1 MMKRVEWLN
10 YHHLLYFWTV
20 AKEGSIAR
28 ASEKLRLTQATIS
41 AQISAFERTLGEK
54 LFNRVGRRL
63 VLTET
68 GRVAFR
74 YADEI
79 FTLGREFMDTLKG
92 RPTGQ
97 PLRFRV
103 GVADVLPKMIAQR
116 LLEPAFQISQP
127 LRVMCHEGKT
137 DSLLAQLILHELDL
151 VLTDSGVGSGIK
163 VKAFNHLLGECGLSI
178 FAAAKL
184 ACEYRRHFPR
194 SLDGAPFLLPTD
206 NTAMRRSLNQWFD
219 HEKIQPLIVGEFEDS
234 ALLKVFGQL
243 GKGLFAAPSAID
255 SEVEEQYGVQLVGR
269 LPGIRER
276 FYAISVERKLKHP
289 AVIAIC
295 DSAKNEL
302 FV

>member
-1 MMKRVEWLN
+1 MEWLN

-54 LFNRVGRRL
+54 LFNRVGRSL

-103 GVADVLPKMIAQR
+103 GIADVLPKLIAQR

-178 FAAAKL
+178 FAAAKI
-184 ACEYRRHFPR
+184 AAQYRRHFPR
-194 SLDGAPFLLPTD
+194 SLDRAPFLLPTD

-219 HEKIQPLIVGEFEDS
+219 HEEIQPVIVGEFEDS

-243 GKGLFAAPSAID
+243 GKGLFAAPSVID
-255 SEVEEQYGVQLVGR
+255 SEVQQQYGVQLVGR
-269 LPGIRER
+269 LPHVRER

-295 DSAKNEL
+295 ESAKNEL

>member
-1 MMKRVEWLN
+1 MEWLN

-28 ASEKLRLTQATIS
+28 AGEKLRLTQATIS
-41 AQISAFERTLGEK
+41 AQISGFERSLGEK

-79 FTLGREFMDTLKG
+79 FTLGRELMDTLKG

-103 GVADVLPKMIAQR
+103 GIADVLPKLIAQR
-116 LLEPAFQISQP
+116 LLEPAFQIAQP
-127 LRVMCHEGKT
+127 LRIMCHEGKT

-163 VKAFNHLLGECGLSI
+163 VKAFTHLLGECGLSI
-178 FAAAKL
+178 FAPGKTAAQ
-184 ACEYRRHFPR
+184 YRRHFPR

-206 NTAMRRSLNQWFD
+206 NTAMRRALNQWFD
-219 HEKIQPLIVGEFEDS
+219 NEKIQPVIVGEFEDS
-234 ALLKVFGQL
+234 ALLNVFGQL
-243 GKGLFAAPSAID
+243 GRGLFAAPSAID
-255 SEVEEQYGVQLVGR
+255 DEVEKQYGVRLVGR
-269 LPGIRER
+269 LSDIRER

-289 AVIAIC
+289 AVIAISE
-295 DSAKNEL
+295 SAKKEL
-302 FV
+302 FVQAS

>member
-1 MMKRVEWLN
+1 MEWLN

-28 ASEKLRLTQATIS
+28 ASEKLSLTQATIS
-41 AQISAFERTLGEK
+41 AQISVFERSLGEK

-79 FTLGREFMDTLKG
+79 FALGREFMDTLKG

-103 GVADVLPKMIAQR
+103 GIADVLPKLIAQR
-116 LLEPAFQISQP
+116 LLEPAFHIAQP

-137 DSLLAQLILHELDL
+137 ESLLAQLILHELDL
-151 VLTDSGVGSGIK
+151 VMTDSGLGSGVK
-163 VKAFNHLLGECGLSI
+163 VKTFNHLLGECGLSV
-178 FAAAKL
+178 FATRKL
-184 ACEYRRHFPR
+184 ATQYRRHFPR

-206 NTAMRRSLNQWFD
+206 NTAMRRALNQWFD
-219 HEKIQPLIVGEFEDS
+219 NEKLQPIIVGEFEDS
-234 ALLKVFGQL
+234 ALLNVFGQL

-255 SEVEEQYGVQLVGR
+255 DEVQKQYGVRLVGR
-269 LPGIRER
+269 LSDVRER

-295 DSAKNEL
+295 ESAKKEL

>member
-1 MMKRVEWLN
+1 MEWLN

-28 ASEKLRLTQATIS
+28 ASEKLHLTQATIS

-151 VLTDSGVGSGIK
+151 VLTDSSVGSGIK

-178 FAAAKL
+178 FAAAKI
-184 ACEYRRHFPR
+184 ASQYRRNFPR

-219 HEKIQPLIVGEFEDS
+219 HEHIHPLIVGEFEDS

-255 SEVEEQYGVQLVGR
+255 SEVQEQYGVQLVGR
-269 LPGIRER
+269 LAHIRER

>member
-1 MMKRVEWLN
+1 MEWLN

-28 ASEKLRLTQATIS
+28 AGEKLSLTQATIS
-41 AQISAFERTLGEK
+41 AQVSAFEKSLGEK
-54 LFNRVGRRL
+54 LFNRIGRRL

-74 YADEI
+74 YADDI
-79 FTLGREFMDTLKG
+79 FSLGRELMDTLKG

-103 GVADVLPKMIAQR
+103 GVADVMPKLIAQR
-116 LLEPAFQISQP
+116 LLEPAFQIAQP
-127 LRVMCHEGKT
+127 LRIICHEGKT
-137 DSLLAQLILHELDL
+137 ESLLAQLVLHELDL
-151 VLTDSGVGSGIK
+151 VLTDSSVGSGIK
-163 VKAFNHLLGECGLSI
+163 VKVFNHLLGECGLSI
-178 FAAAKL
+178 FAPGKTAAQ
-184 ACEYRRHFPR
+184 YRRHFPR

-219 HEKIQPLIVGEFEDS
+219 NENIQPVIVGEFEDS

-255 SEVEEQYGVQLVGR
+255 SEVEEQHRVRLVGR
-269 LPGIRER
+269 LNHVRER

-295 DSAKNEL
+295 ESAKKEL

>member
-1 MMKRVEWLN
+1 VEWLN

-41 AQISAFERTLGEK
+41 AQISSFERTLGEK
-54 LFNRVGRRL
+54 LFNRIGRRL

-92 RPTGQ
+92 RPTGK

-103 GVADVLPKMIAQR
+103 GIADVLPKLIAQR

-127 LRVMCHEGKT
+127 LRVVCHEGKT

-151 VLTDSGVGSGIK
+151 VLTDSGVDSGVK

-178 FAAAKL
+178 FAAPKIA
-184 ACEYRRHFPR
+184 AQYRREFPR

-219 HEKIQPLIVGEFEDS
+219 HEKIQPVIIGEFEDS

-243 GKGLFAAPSAID
+243 GKGLFAAPSVID
-255 SEVEEQYGVQLVGR
+255 SEVEQQYGVQLVGR
-269 LPGIRER
+269 LAHIRER

-295 DSAKNEL
+295 ESAKKEL

>member
-1 MMKRVEWLN
+1 MEWLN

-103 GVADVLPKMIAQR
+103 GIADVLPKLIAQR
-116 LLEPAFQISQP
+116 LLEPAFQIAQP
-127 LRVMCHEGKT
+127 LRVVCHEGKT

-151 VLTDSGVGSGIK
+151 VLTDSGVDSGIK

-178 FAAAKL
+178 FAAAKI
-184 ACEYRRHFPR
+184 AAQYRRHFPG

-219 HEKIQPLIVGEFEDS
+219 HEKIQPVIIGEFEDS

-269 LPGIRER
+269 LAHIRER

-295 DSAKNEL
+295 ESAKNQL

>member
-1 MMKRVEWLN
+1 MEWLN
-10 YHHLLYFWTV
+10 YHHLLYFWSV

-28 ASEKLRLTQATIS
+28 ASEKLHLTQATIS

-103 GVADVLPKMIAQR
+103 GVADVLPKMVAQR

-151 VLTDSGVGSGIK
+151 VLTDSGVGSAIK

-178 FAAAKL
+178 FAAPKL
-184 ACEYRRHFPR
+184 ASQYRRHFPH

-219 HEKIQPLIVGEFEDS
+219 EENIRPFIIGEFEDS

-255 SEVEEQYGVQLVGR
+255 TEVEEQYGVQRVGR
-269 LPGIRER
+269 LTGIRER

-295 DSAKNEL
+295 ESAKNEL

>member
-1 MMKRVEWLN
+1 VEWLN

-41 AQISAFERTLGEK
+41 AQISAFERALGEK

-68 GRVAFR
+68 GRMAFR

-103 GVADVLPKMIAQR
+103 GIADVLPKLIAQR

-127 LRVMCHEGKT
+127 LRVVCHEGKT

-151 VLTDSGVGSGIK
+151 VLTDSGVDSGIK

-184 ACEYRRHFPR
+184 AAKYRHHFPS

-219 HEKIQPLIVGEFEDS
+219 HEKIQPVIIGEFEDS

-243 GKGLFAAPSAID
+243 GKGLFAAPSVID

-269 LPGIRER
+269 LAHIRER

-295 DSAKNEL
+295 ESAKNQL

>member
-1 MMKRVEWLN
+1 MEWLN

-28 ASEKLRLTQATIS
+28 ASEKLHLTQATIS

-151 VLTDSGVGSGIK
+151 VLTDSSVGSGIK

-178 FAAAKL
+178 FAAAKI
-184 ACEYRRHFPR
+184 ASQYRRNFPR

-219 HEKIQPLIVGEFEDS
+219 HEHIHPLIVGEFEDS

-269 LPGIRER
+269 LAHIRER

>member
-1 MMKRVEWLN
+1 MEWLN

-20 AKEGSIAR
+20 AKEGGIAR
-28 ASEKLRLTQATIS
+28 AGEKLSLTQATIS
-41 AQISAFERTLGEK
+41 AQISAFERNLGEK
-54 LFNRVGRRL
+54 LFNRAGRRL

-79 FTLGREFMDTLKG
+79 FTLGRELMDTLKG

-103 GVADVLPKMIAQR
+103 GIADVLPKLIAQR
-116 LLEPAFQISQP
+116 LLEPAFQIAQP
-127 LRVMCHEGKT
+127 LRIMCHEGKT

-163 VKAFNHLLGECGLSI
+163 VKTFNHLLGECGLSI

-184 ACEYRRHFPR
+184 AAHYRRRFPR

-219 HEKIQPLIVGEFEDS
+219 NESIRPVIVGEFEDS

-255 SEVEEQYGVQLVGR
+255 REVEHEYGVRLVGR
-269 LPGIRER
+269 LAHIRER
-276 FYAISVERKLKHP
+276 FYAISVERRLKHP

-295 DSAKNEL
+295 ESAKNEL
-302 FV
+302 FVQAS

>member
-1 MMKRVEWLN
+1 MEWLN

-28 ASEKLRLTQATIS
+28 ASEKLSLTQATIS
-41 AQISAFERTLGEK
+41 AQISAFERSLGEK

-103 GVADVLPKMIAQR
+103 GIADVLPKLIAQR
-116 LLEPAFQISQP
+116 LLEPAFHIAQS

-137 DSLLAQLILHELDL
+137 ESLLAQLILHELDL
-151 VLTDSGVGSGIK
+151 VVTDSGLGSGVK
-163 VKAFNHLLGECGLSI
+163 VKTFNHLLGECGLSV
-178 FAAAKL
+178 FATRKL
-184 ACEYRRHFPR
+184 AMQYRQQFPR

-206 NTAMRRSLNQWFD
+206 NTAMRRALNQWFD
-219 HEKIQPLIVGEFEDS
+219 NEKIQPIIVGEFEDS
-234 ALLKVFGQL
+234 ALLNVFGQL
-243 GKGLFAAPSAID
+243 GKGLFAVPSAID
-255 SEVEEQYGVQLVGR
+255 AEVQKQYGVHLVGR
-269 LPGIRER
+269 LSHVRER
-276 FYAISVERKLKHP
+276 FYAISVERRLKHP

-295 DSAKNEL
+295 ESAKKEL

>member
-1 MMKRVEWLN
+1 VEWLN

-41 AQISAFERTLGEK
+41 AQISSFERTLGEK

-103 GVADVLPKMIAQR
+103 GVADVLPKLIAQR

-151 VLTDSGVGSGIK
+151 VLTDSGVDSGIK

-184 ACEYRRHFPR
+184 AGQYRRHFPR

-219 HEKIQPLIVGEFEDS
+219 HEKIQPVIVGEFEDS

-255 SEVEEQYGVQLVGR
+255 SEVEQQYGVELIGR
-269 LPGIRER
+269 LAHVRER

-295 DSAKNEL
+295 ESAKKEL
-302 FV
+302 FG

>member
-1 MMKRVEWLN
+1 MEWLN

-103 GVADVLPKMIAQR
+103 GVADVLPKLIAQR

-151 VLTDSGVGSGIK
+151 VLTDSSVGSGIK
-163 VKAFNHLLGECGLSI
+163 VRAFNHLLGECGVSI
-178 FAAAKL
+178 FAAPKL
-184 ACEYRRHFPR
+184 AAQYRRQFPR

-206 NTAMRRSLNQWFD
+206 NTAMRRSLNLWFD
-219 HEKIQPLIVGEFEDS
+219 QQNIQPLIVGEFEDS

-243 GKGLFAAPSAID
+243 GKGLFAAHSAID
-255 SEVEEQYGVQLVGR
+255 TEVEQQYGVQLVGR
-269 LPGIRER
+269 IGGIRER

-295 DSAKNEL
+295 DSAKKEL

>member
-1 MMKRVEWLN
+1 VEWLN

-41 AQISAFERTLGEK
+41 AQVSVFERALGEK

-103 GVADVLPKMIAQR
+103 GVADVLPKLIAQR
-116 LLEPAFQISQP
+116 LLEPAFQIAQP

-163 VKAFNHLLGECGLSI
+163 VKVFNHLLGECGLSI

-184 ACEYRRHFPR
+184 ASQYRRHFTR

-219 HEKIQPLIVGEFEDS
+219 DEKIQPVIVGEFEDS

-255 SEVEEQYGVQLVGR
+255 SEVEEQYGVKLVGR
-269 LPGIRER
+269 LAHIRER

-295 DSAKNEL
+295 ESAKNEL

>member
-1 MMKRVEWLN
+1 MIHSVEWLN

-28 ASEKLRLTQATIS
+28 ASEKLHLTQATIS

-54 LFNRVGRRL
+54 LFNRVGRSL

-103 GVADVLPKMIAQR
+103 GIADVLPKLIAQR

-163 VKAFNHLLGECGLSI
+163 VKAFSHLLGECGLSI
-178 FAAAKL
+178 FAAAKI
-184 ACEYRRHFPR
+184 AAQYRRHFPR

-206 NTAMRRSLNQWFD
+206 NTALRRSLNQWLD
-219 HEKIQPLIVGEFEDS
+219 HEEIQPVIVGEFEDS

-243 GKGLFAAPSAID
+243 GKGLFAAPSVID
-255 SEVEEQYGVQLVGR
+255 SEVQQQYGVQLVGR
-269 LPGIRER
+269 LPHVRER

-295 DSAKNEL
+295 ESAKNEL

>member
-1 MMKRVEWLN
+1 VEWLN

-41 AQISAFERTLGEK
+41 AQISSFERTLGEK
-54 LFNRVGRRL
+54 LFNRIGRRL

-92 RPTGQ
+92 RPTGK

-103 GVADVLPKMIAQR
+103 GIADVLPKLIAQR

-127 LRVMCHEGKT
+127 LRVVCHEGKT

-151 VLTDSGVGSGIK
+151 VLTDSGVDSGVK

-178 FAAAKL
+178 FAAPKIA
-184 ACEYRRHFPR
+184 AQYRREFPR

-219 HEKIQPLIVGEFEDS
+219 HEKIQPVIIGEFEDS

-243 GKGLFAAPSAID
+243 GKGLFAAPSVID
-255 SEVEEQYGVQLVGR
+255 SEVEQQYGVQLVGR
-269 LPGIRER
+269 LAHIRER

-295 DSAKNEL
+295 ESAKNEL

>member
-1 MMKRVEWLN
+1 MEWLN

-28 ASEKLRLTQATIS
+28 ASEKLSLTQATIS
-41 AQISAFERTLGEK
+41 AQIGVFERNLGEK
-54 LFNRVGRRL
+54 LFNRAGRRL

-103 GVADVLPKMIAQR
+103 GIADVLPKLIAQR
-116 LLEPAFQISQP
+116 LLEPAFHIAQP
-127 LRVMCHEGKT
+127 VRVMCHEGKT
-137 DSLLAQLILHELDL
+137 ESLLAQLILHELDL
-151 VLTDSGVGSGIK
+151 VMTDSGLGSGVK
-163 VKAFNHLLGECGLSI
+163 VKTFNHLLGECGLSV
-178 FAAAKL
+178 FAAHKL
-184 ACEYRRHFPR
+184 AGQYRGQFPR

-206 NTAMRRSLNQWFD
+206 NTAMRRALNQWFD
-219 HEKIQPLIVGEFEDS
+219 NEKIQPVIVGEFEDS
-234 ALLKVFGQL
+234 ALLNVFGQL
-243 GKGLFAAPSAID
+243 GKGLFAVPSAID
-255 SEVEEQYGVQLVGR
+255 DEVQKQYGVRLVGR
-269 LPGIRER
+269 LGDVRES

-295 DSAKNEL
+295 ESAKKEL

>member
-1 MMKRVEWLN
+1 VEWLN

-68 GRVAFR
+68 GRMAFR

-103 GVADVLPKMIAQR
+103 GVADVLPKPIAQR
-116 LLEPAFQISQP
+116 LLEPAFQIAQP

-137 DSLLAQLILHELDL
+137 DALLAQLILHELDL

-178 FAAAKL
+178 FGAAKL
-184 ACEYRRHFPR
+184 AAQYRRHFPR

-219 HEKIQPLIVGEFEDS
+219 HEKIQPLIIGEFEDS

-269 LPGIRER
+269 LAHIRER

-295 DSAKNEL
+295 ESAKNEL

>member
-1 MMKRVEWLN
+1 MEWLN

-20 AKEGSIAR
+20 AKEGTIAR
-28 ASEKLRLTQATIS
+28 ASEKLSLTQATIS
-41 AQISAFERTLGEK
+41 AQISAFERSLGEK

-74 YADEI
+74 YGDEI

-103 GVADVLPKMIAQR
+103 GIADVLPKLIAQR
-116 LLEPAFQISQP
+116 LLEPAFHIAQP

-137 DSLLAQLILHELDL
+137 ELLLAQLILHELDL
-151 VLTDSGVGSGIK
+151 VMTDSGLGSGVK
-163 VKAFNHLLGECGLSI
+163 VKTFNHLLGECGLSV
-178 FAAAKL
+178 FATGKL
-184 ACEYRRHFPR
+184 AAQYRGHFPR

-206 NTAMRRSLNQWFD
+206 NTAMRRALNQWFD
-219 HEKIQPLIVGEFEDS
+219 NEKIQPIIIGEFEDS
-234 ALLKVFGQL
+234 ALLNVFGQL

-255 SEVEEQYGVQLVGR
+255 DEVQKQYGVRLVGR
-269 LPGIRER
+269 LSHVRER
-276 FYAISVERKLKHP
+276 FYAISVERRLKHP

-295 DSAKNEL
+295 ESAKKEL

>member
-1 MMKRVEWLN
+1 MEWLN

-28 ASEKLRLTQATIS
+28 ASEKLSLTQATIS
-41 AQISAFERTLGEK
+41 AQISVFERSLGEK

-103 GVADVLPKMIAQR
+103 GIADVLPKLIAQR
-116 LLEPAFQISQP
+116 LLEPAFHIAQP

-137 DSLLAQLILHELDL
+137 ESLLAQLVLHELDL
-151 VLTDSGVGSGIK
+151 VMTDSGLGSGVK
-163 VKAFNHLLGECGLSI
+163 VRTFNHLLGECGLSV
-178 FAAAKL
+178 FATPKL
-184 ACEYRRHFPR
+184 AAQYRSDFPR

-206 NTAMRRSLNQWFD
+206 NTAMRRALNQWFD
-219 HEKIQPLIVGEFEDS
+219 NEKIQPIIVGEFEDM
-234 ALLKVFGQL
+234 ALLNVFGQL
-243 GKGLFAAPSAID
+243 GRGLFAVPSAID
-255 SEVEEQYGVQLVGR
+255 DEVQKQYGVRLVGR
-269 LPGIRER
+269 LRDVRER

-295 DSAKNEL
+295 ESAKKEL

>member
-1 MMKRVEWLN
+1 
-10 YHHLLYFWTV
+10 
-20 AKEGSIAR
+20 
-28 ASEKLRLTQATIS
+28 
-41 AQISAFERTLGEK
+41 
-54 LFNRVGRRL
+54 
-63 VLTET
+63 
-68 GRVAFR
+68 
-74 YADEI
+74 
-79 FTLGREFMDTLKG
+79 MDTLKG
-92 RPTGQ
+92 RPTGK

-103 GVADVLPKMIAQR
+103 GIADVLPKLIAQR

-127 LRVMCHEGKT
+127 LRVVCHEGKT

-151 VLTDSGVGSGIK
+151 VLTDSGVDSGVK

-178 FAAAKL
+178 FAAPKIA
-184 ACEYRRHFPR
+184 AQYRREFPR

-219 HEKIQPLIVGEFEDS
+219 HEKIQPVIIGEFEDS

-243 GKGLFAAPSAID
+243 GKGLFAAPSVID
-255 SEVEEQYGVQLVGR
+255 SEVEQQYGVQLVGR
-269 LPGIRER
+269 LAHIRER

-295 DSAKNEL
+295 ESAKNEL

>member
-1 MMKRVEWLN
+1 VEWLN
-10 YHHLLYFWTV
+10 YHHLFYFWTV

-28 ASEKLRLTQATIS
+28 AGEKLSLTQATIS
-41 AQISAFERTLGEK
+41 AQISAFERNLGEK

-68 GRVAFR
+68 GRLAFR
-74 YADEI
+74 YAEDI
-79 FTLGREFMDTLKG
+79 FALGREFIDTLKG

-103 GVADVLPKMIAQR
+103 GIADVVPKLIAQR
-116 LLEPAFQISQP
+116 LLEPAFQIAQP
-127 LRVMCHEGKT
+127 VRLACHEGKT
-137 DSLLAQLILHELDL
+137 ESLLAQLILHELDL
-151 VLTDSGVGSGIK
+151 VLTDSGAGSGIK

-178 FAAAKL
+178 FAEKATAKR
-184 ACEYRRHFPR
+184 YRRGFPR
-194 SLDGAPFLLPTD
+194 SLHGAPFFLPTD
-206 NTAMRRSLNQWFD
+206 HTAIRRSLNQWFD
-219 HEKIQPLIVGEFEDS
+219 DQGIQPVIVAEFDDS

-255 SEVEEQYGVQLVGR
+255 AEVKQQYGVALIGR
-269 LPGIRER
+269 LTDVRER

-295 DSAKNEL
+295 ESAKKEL

>member
-1 MMKRVEWLN
+1 MIRSVEWLN

-54 LFNRVGRRL
+54 LFNRVGRSL

-103 GVADVLPKMIAQR
+103 GIADVLPKLIAQR

-178 FAAAKL
+178 FAVAKIAAQ
-184 ACEYRRHFPR
+184 YRRHFPR
-194 SLDGAPFLLPTD
+194 SLDRAPFLLPTD

-219 HEKIQPLIVGEFEDS
+219 HEEIQPVIVGEFEDS

-243 GKGLFAAPSAID
+243 GKGLFAAPSVID
-255 SEVEEQYGVQLVGR
+255 SEVQQQYGVQLVGR
-269 LPGIRER
+269 LPHVRER

-295 DSAKNEL
+295 ESAKNEL